1 MTVDSS
7 AVTDEAL
14 MMRFQAGDRG
24 ALTTLVRRHKSSMYH
39 FVLRQVRSR
48 AAAEDLTQDVFV
60 RLVQS
65 ATTFKHEARF
75 TSWLYA
81 IARNLCVDHLRRGG
95 VRHAASLDAPSDRE
109 AHSVGTTLGERL
121 ADPTPAASAERNV
134 VSADIGARVNRAIES
149 LPVEQR
155 EVFLLRQLAQVPFR
169 DIAEMTGVSENT
181 VKSRMRYALE
191 RLQEAL
197 ADYEE
202 FARALR

>member
-1 MTVDSS
+1 MSVESIPVS
-7 AVTDEAL
+7 DEAL

-24 ALTTLVRRHKSSMYH
+24 ALSTLVSRHKTSMYN

-48 AAAEDLTQDVFV
+48 SVAEDLTQDVFV

-65 ATTFKHEARF
+65 ASTFKHEARF

-81 IARNLCVDHLRRGG
+81 IARNLCIDHLRRGG
-95 VRHAASLDAPSDRE
+95 LRHAASLDAPIGRE
-109 AHSVGTTLGERL
+109 DDASGATLGERL
-121 ADPTPAASAERNV
+121 ADPTPAASAERSV
-134 VSADIGARVNRAIES
+134 VSADIGARVNRAVES

-155 EVFLLRQLAQVPFR
+155 EVFLLRQLARVPFR

-197 ADYEE
+197 TDYEE

>member
-1 MTVDSS
+1 MDSTAES
-7 AVTDEAL
+7 DEAF
-14 MMRFQAGDRG
+14 MMRFQAGDRT
-24 ALTTLVRRHKSSMYH
+24 ALTTLVRRHNRSIYN
-39 FVLRQVRSR
+39 FILRQVRSR
-48 AAAEDLTQDVFV
+48 PVAEDLTQDVFV
-60 RLVQS
+60 RVVQR

-95 VRHAASLDAPSDRE
+95 VRHTTSLDAPLGRDDGASG
-109 AHSVGTTLGERL
+109 ATLSERL
-121 ADPTPAASAERNV
+121 ADTAPSASAERSV
-134 VSADIGARVNRAIES
+134 VSADIGARVHRAVEA

-155 EVFLLRQLAQVPFR
+155 EVFLLRQLARVPFH

-202 FARALR
+202 LARALR